1 MGSGTSKKNSS
12 NSSSQRSQE
21 SLQRP
26 SLDNG
31 KIVVRAAG
39 SIENLSKRT
48 TSFRDN
54 LDGFSKKD
62 LTFGRCYG
70 RGAYGKVVAVKRKGK
85 KSEPWYAAK
94 ILDKKLS
101 AKAQPDLKQ
110 ILMEVN
116 ILVKVQ
122 SKFIAN
128 LHGGFCDKDSV
139 YLILDLLLAGSLE
152 GHLKIMG
159 DQTESN
165 ARFYISNIFAALEHL
180 HSHRVI
186 HRDLKPDNIVMCD
199 NGYLKLIDFGA
210 SYMGTDKNKSCSLR
224 SGTIPYMAPEIF
236 CKSPRHNHT
245 VDFYATGVILFQIL
259 YKRVPYERGLK
270 QVAPIIE
277 KAKSDKSAEVPPG
290 YAVKFEELAASKEIP
305 SEECQNMVHRLM
317 EIRPWARLG
326 SEGGV
331 KEIFEHSF
339 YKDYDFQSIMNQTVV
354 APYIP
359 DIQGGA
365 INSQH
370 EDCLDLFGKDDEAA
384 PLTPE
389 QEAIYFELANTL
401 SKFDSDI
408 QKYHTVR

>member
-1 MGSGTSKKNSS
+1 
-12 NSSSQRSQE
+12 
-21 SLQRP
+21 
-26 SLDNG
+26 
-31 KIVVRAAG
+31 
-39 SIENLSKRT
+39 
-48 TSFRDN
+48 
-54 LDGFSKKD
+54 
-62 LTFGRCYG
+62 
-70 RGAYGKVVAVKRKGK
+70 
-85 KSEPWYAAK
+85 
-94 ILDKKLS
+94 LDKKRN
-101 AKAQPDLKQ
+101 AEAQADLKQ
-110 ILMEVN
+110 IIMEVD

-139 YLILDLLLAGSLE
+139 YLILDLLLAGSLDSQ
-152 GHLKIMG
+152 LTIMG

-180 HSHRVI
+180 HFHRVI
-186 HRDLKPDNIVMCD
+186 HRDLKPDNIVMCN

-210 SYMGTDKNKSCSLR
+210 SYMGNEKNKTCSFR

-245 VDFYATGVILFQIL
+245 VDFYAAGVILFQIL

-270 QVAPIIE
+270 QAAPFIE
-277 KAKSDKSAEVPPG
+277 KAKSDKSAEIPPG
-290 YAVKFEELAASKEIP
+290 YAVKFEELAASNEIP

-370 EDCLDLFGKDDEAA
+370 EDCLDLFGRDDEAA

-389 QEAIYFELANTL
+389 QEAIYFELADTL
-401 SKFDSDI
+401 SKFNNSVSNS
-408 QKYHTVR
+408 QL